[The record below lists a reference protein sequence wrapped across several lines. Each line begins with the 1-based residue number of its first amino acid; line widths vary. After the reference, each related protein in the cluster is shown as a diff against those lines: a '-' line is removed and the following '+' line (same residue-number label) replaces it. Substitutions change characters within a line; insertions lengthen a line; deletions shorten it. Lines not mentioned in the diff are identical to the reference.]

1 MIIKTCLRVMNSK
14 LDRRVKKYENVTAT
28 SVTPVT
34 ATESLQGKMGKI
46 KRSLFPLPV
55 TKDR

>member
-1 MIIKTCLRVMNSK
+1 MNSK

-34 ATESLQGKMGKI
+34 VTESLQGKMGKI

-55 TKDR
+55 TEDR